1 MINLRKITSLV
12 MLLSTLILSFT
23 GIILFIAPH
32 GKIAYWANWEILGLS
47 KGEYTSLHSTFFVL
61 FLLSFVLHI
70 YFNFNAIKNYLSN
83 KAKELVIFTKEM
95 VIAVVLTVIFFL
107 GTLTNI
113 APFSTFLSLG
123 DDAKEYWAQ
132 IYGEPPFNHA
142 ELSSLKVFIK
152 KTGLDEN
159 TAIENLKK
167 ANIAFDSIEDKLID
181 VAKRNKKS
189 PNDIYEMIEE

>member
-32 GKIAYWANWEILGLS
+32 GKIAFWANWQILGFT
-47 KGEYTSLHSTFFVL
+47 KGEYASLHNTFFVL
-61 FLLSFVLHI
+61 FLLSFFLHV
-70 YFNFNAIKNYLSN
+70 YFNFKAIKNYLSN

-95 VIAVVLTVIFFL
+95 VIAVVLTIIFFL

-123 DDAKEYWAQ
+123 DDAKAYWAE
-132 IYGEPPFNHA
+132 IYGEPPYNHA

-152 KTGLDEN
+152 KTGLDEKE
-159 TAIENLKK
+159 AVENLQK
-167 ANIAFDSIEDKLID
+167 ANIVFQSLEEKLID
-181 VAKRNKKS
+181 IAKINKKS
-189 PNDIYEMIEE
+189 PNEIYEIME